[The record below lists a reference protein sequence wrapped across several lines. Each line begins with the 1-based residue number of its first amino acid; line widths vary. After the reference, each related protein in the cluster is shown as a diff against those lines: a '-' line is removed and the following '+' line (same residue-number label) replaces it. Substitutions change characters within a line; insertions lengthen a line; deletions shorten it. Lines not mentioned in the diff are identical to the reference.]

1 MSQIKGEE
9 VMYHSSDKCAK
20 HLQTAARNPMT
31 FVISLKF
38 PRIPNHELRLKVGQP
53 VMLLGNINQSPA
65 LCNGTTI
72 IINQLGNKYIKAK
85 IITGT

>member
-1 MSQIKGEE
+1 
-9 VMYHSSDKCAK
+9 
-20 HLQTAARNPMT
+20 
-31 FVISLKF
+31 LKF

-85 IITGT
+85 IITET

>member
-1 MSQIKGEE
+1 
-9 VMYHSSDKCAK
+9 
-20 HLQTAARNPMT
+20 
-31 FVISLKF
+31 
-38 PRIPNHELRLKVGQP
+38 
-53 VMLLGNINQSPA
+53 MLLGNINQSPD